1 MEEQMKRPEMIL
13 FDYGHTLLYEPG
25 FDALRCEE
33 AAYPYIVENPLRL
46 SAKQIYVEV
55 QKLFQRFQK
64 ERDNGI
70 EIHQWQFMRLAYEYL
85 GLTFSISN
93 EELEEIE
100 WTAAS
105 PGAVMPKAEKILA
118 YLEEAGIR
126 TGVISNIGWSGQAL
140 ATRINRLLPN
150 NRFEFIMASSE
161 YAVRKPDRL
170 LFETALRK
178 AGLLPEQVW
187 YCGDSIRAD
196 VFGAQGAGIY
206 PVLYEGS
213 APYDEN
219 PFAHQ
224 NDGVAAAFDYLHI
237 YDWDELIGVLEACE
251 GFEISVEEYEKAK
264 RQIAEW
270 QEEDHNLFTGIGQEG

>member
-1 MEEQMKRPEMIL
+1 MQMKRPEMIL

-33 AAYPYIVENPLRL
+33 AAFPYIVENPLQL
-46 SAKQIYVEV
+46 TAKQIYAEV
-55 QKLFQRFQK
+55 QKLFERFQG

-85 GLTFSISN
+85 GLTFRISY

-105 PGAVMPKAEKILA
+105 SGAVMPKTEKMLA
-118 YLEEAGIR
+118 YLERAGIR
-126 TGVISNIGWSGQAL
+126 TAVISNIGWSGQAL
-140 ATRINRLLPN
+140 TRRINRLLPE

-178 AGLLPEQVW
+178 AGLAAEQVW
-187 YCGDSIRAD
+187 YCGDSMEAD
-196 VFGAQGAGIY
+196 VIGAHGAGIY

-213 APYDEN
+213 ATYGLH

-224 NDGVAAAFDYLHI
+224 NDRVEAAFSYLHI
-237 YDWDELIGVLEACE
+237 YDWDELIGVLSAM
-251 GFEISVEEYEKAK
+251 
-264 RQIAEW
+264 
-270 QEEDHNLFTGIGQEG
+270 